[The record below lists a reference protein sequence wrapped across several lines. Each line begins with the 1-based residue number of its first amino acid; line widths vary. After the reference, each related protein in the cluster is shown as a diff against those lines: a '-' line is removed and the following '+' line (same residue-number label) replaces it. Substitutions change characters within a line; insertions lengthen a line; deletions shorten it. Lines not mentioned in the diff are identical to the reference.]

1 MTTATRN
8 PTRLPA
14 WALLTGLEFR
24 LILRNRSMALTAI
37 VMPLGF
43 AGVVLA
49 MSGAD
54 LTDLAVMNL
63 SMLAGFTV
71 YMTATMTLAHHRAA
85 LFLKRIRS
93 SAAPTSSIV
102 LGFIAAPMI
111 LYVLQSLLLI
121 GVIGAGLGM
130 TPQRPLAL
138 LAGGATA
145 AVTFAA
151 LAFLTASFTRTP
163 DAAHYTTMPGFA
175 VLFGGLM
182 WMLSTPADEVTV
194 PMLALPGNAVT
205 QLLRYGWTGE
215 GAIGMNVV
223 WPLVASVVVA
233 IASCVVA
240 ARLFR
245 WEPRG

>member
-1 MTTATRN
+1 MGRRVRNGARTRAGSRRRFRAA
-8 PTRLPA
+8 RLA
-14 WALLTGLEFR
+14 ASAL
-24 LILRNRSMALTAI
+24 ALA
-37 VMPLGF
+37 
-43 AGVVLA
+43 AG
-49 MSGAD
+49 
-54 LTDLAVMNL
+54 LAV
-63 SMLAGFTV
+63 APV
-71 YMTATMTLAHHRAA
+71 PV
-85 LFLKRIRS
+85 
-93 SAAPTSSIV
+93 AAPAVADEGLAESTH
-102 LGFIAAPMI
+102 GR
-111 LYVLQSLLLI
+111 YVLDADEDRVVATVTTTVRNTRAPSGGYVYYYDRYGIPVPAGAQDVRAVSG
-121 GVIGAGLGM
+121 GVDLPVSVRTTEDPG
-130 TPQRPLAL
+130 T
-138 LAGGATA
+138 ATA

-215 GAIGMNVV
+215 GAVGMNVV
-223 WPLVASVVVA
+223 WPLVASVAVA